1 VVETTRIKLALQMC
15 PEVYQQPLCAMM
27 LAQSDGTVVYGV
39 SLVNPM
45 SIQLVPHAK
54 HEVVLSSQREQFES
68 IEIFSNRLHEGL
80 GAEFQHYKSVG
91 PPTPKMIVL
100 RPVVVA
106 GPEKH
111 RGGLLKTK
119 LAFLV
124 KLFIAPTEVGYM
136 C

>member
-80 GAEFQHYKSVG
+80 GAEYHHYKSVSG
-91 PPTPKMIVL
+91 NKPP
-100 RPVVVA
+100 R
-106 GPEKH
+106 
-111 RGGLLKTK
+111 
-119 LAFLV
+119 
-124 KLFIAPTEVGYM
+124 
-136 C
+136 